1 MFVICQGVECSMEI
15 SAFSLHCFEQ
25 KEGLQYLST
34 NTPVAKD
41 EGRMPETLAT
51 GVFVP
56 SNPGMTL

>member
-1 MFVICQGVECSMEI
+1 MEI

-25 KEGLQYLST
+25 KKGLQYLST